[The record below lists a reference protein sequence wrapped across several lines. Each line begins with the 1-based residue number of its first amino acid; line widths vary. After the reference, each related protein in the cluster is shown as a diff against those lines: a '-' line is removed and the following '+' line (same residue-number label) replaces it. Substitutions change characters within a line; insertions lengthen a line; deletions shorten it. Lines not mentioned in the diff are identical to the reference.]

1 MSNKKYFLSLILL
14 LLINIKN
21 IESFKYPINKDLLS
35 SEKGEISSIEIS
47 KKSEFDKYVIDNK
60 YVIAIF
66 HADWCG
72 HCKRFLPVFDEASK
86 YKIISN
92 TWKLLKIPCSKY
104 NSLCEAFHIEGYPT
118 VKVFINSKEMNK
130 VSPPRDREHFLEY
143 LIKVSSEPL
152 ININNK
158 QNFFNNYG
166 TFSPLVEY
174 NKNKDEF
181 ITCIK
186 TLANSYEFLSEYY
199 FGINTITNEQ
209 DEKIIFDFDNNNVI
223 FNYKGN
229 CDEVKKFLRNNKY
242 PLISE
247 ASFNLMRK
255 INRDRMRQILILF
268 YNSNNDIINKFIENE
283 YKKISRDNREI
294 VFAYS
299 YINKNKDLADYFK
312 IEINKETEFEIFIYD
327 FSKEKFYRHKIL
339 DINIINID
347 QTKDEIINLIK
358 NINKIYYTSNSKI
371 MNFISDHKFL
381 MGGLVILLVIGITY
395 LICCCDVEDDVEFD
409 ENEEKE
415 EKEIARKE
423 KKKLINNDFGQEKEK
438 TKEIKNE
445 EINKDN
451 KDNKEKKD

>member
-1 MSNKKYFLSLILL
+1 MNV
-14 LLINIKN
+14 KN

-47 KKSEFDKYVIDNK
+47 KKSEFDKYVLDNK
-60 YVIAIF
+60 YVISIF

-72 HCKRFLPVFDEASK
+72 HCKRFLPVFDETSK

-104 NSLCEAFHIEGYPT
+104 NSICEAFHIEGYPT

-130 VSPPRDREHFLEY
+130 VSPPRDKELFFEF

-152 ININNK
+152 INITNK
-158 QNFFNNYG
+158 QDFSNNYG
-166 TFSPLVEY
+166 TFSPLIEY
-174 NKNKDEF
+174 NKKNDEF

-199 FGINTITNEQ
+199 FGINPVSNEES
-209 DEKIIFDFDNNNVI
+209 EKIIFDFDDNSVI

-229 CDEVKKFLRNNKY
+229 CDEVKKFLKNNKY

-255 INRDRMRQILILF
+255 MNRDRIRQILIIF
-268 YNSNNDIINKFIENE
+268 YNSNNDMINKFIENE
-283 YKKISRDNREI
+283 YKKISKDNREI

-299 YINKNKDLADYFK
+299 YINQKKDLANYFK
-312 IEINKETEFEIFIYD
+312 IELNKETEFEIFIYD
-327 FSKEKFYRHKIL
+327 FSKEKFYKHKIL
-339 DINIINID
+339 DTNIINIE
-347 QTKDEIINLIK
+347 QTKEEIINIIK
-358 NINKIYYTSNSKI
+358 NINKIYFTTNSKI

-381 MGGLVILLVIGITY
+381 MAGFVILLVVGITY
-395 LICCCDVEDDVEFD
+395 LICCCDVDEYEEID
-409 ENEEKE
+409 ENED
-415 EKEIARKE
+415 KEIARKE
-423 KKKLINNDFGQEKEK
+423 KKKLVTNDFGQDKEK
-438 TKEIKNE
+438 TKEIKKE
-445 EINKDN
+445 ETNNDKIKYNKDNKDN

>member
-1 MSNKKYFLSLILL
+1 MNV
-14 LLINIKN
+14 KN

-47 KKSEFDKYVIDNK
+47 KKSEFDKYVLDNK
-60 YVIAIF
+60 YVISIF

-72 HCKRFLPVFDEASK
+72 HCKRFLPVFDETSK

-104 NSLCEAFHIEGYPT
+104 NSICEAFHIEGYPT

-130 VSPPRDREHFLEY
+130 VSPPRDKELFFEF

-152 ININNK
+152 INITNK
-158 QNFFNNYG
+158 QDFFNNYG
-166 TFSPLVEY
+166 TFSPLIEY
-174 NKNKDEF
+174 NKKNDEF

-199 FGINTITNEQ
+199 FGINPVSNEES
-209 DEKIIFDFDNNNVI
+209 EKIIFDFDDNSVI

-229 CDEVKKFLRNNKY
+229 CDEVKKFLKNNKY

-255 INRDRMRQILILF
+255 MNRDRIRQILIIF

-283 YKKISRDNREI
+283 YKKISKDNREI

-299 YINKNKDLADYFK
+299 YINQKKDLANYFK
-312 IEINKETEFEIFIYD
+312 IELNKETEFEIFIYD
-327 FSKEKFYRHKIL
+327 FSKEKFYKHKIL
-339 DINIINID
+339 DTNIINIE
-347 QTKDEIINLIK
+347 QTKEEIINIIK
-358 NINKIYYTSNSKI
+358 NINKIYFTTNSKI

-381 MGGLVILLVIGITY
+381 MAGFVILLVVGITY
-395 LICCCDVEDDVEFD
+395 LICCCDVDEYEEID
-409 ENEEKE
+409 ENED
-415 EKEIARKE
+415 KEIARKE
-423 KKKLINNDFGQEKEK
+423 KKKLVTNDFGQDKEK
-438 TKEIKNE
+438 TKEIKKE
-445 EINKDN
+445 ETNNDKIKYNKDNKDN